1 MCLFTLK
8 CHFWT
13 RLLAVVPE
21 VAPFV
26 VLRSEVFVIARSEP
40 SPSPRGA
47 KRRGDLFTQTSPLSQ
62 SFAKP

>member
-21 VAPFV
+21 AAPFV

-47 KRRGDLFTQTSPLSQ
+47 KRRGDLLL
-62 SFAKP
+62 